1 MAITVSTPKTSISGT
16 PIVADVAELR
26 ALARDLARVAPEA
39 AKGLQKGMASAG
51 QVIAANAKQRASY
64 SKRIPGS
71 IKVRVA
77 RGNVKVSAGG
87 EAAPNAAPIEN
98 RGKGFIRHPIY
109 LTYDQAHS
117 GDDAYKGRWTEKNSH
132 PAFLA
137 PALDATA
144 VEVAELIADAQ
155 LEAVQRAIGG

>member
-1 MAITVSTPKTSISGT
+1 MPFTVRTPQTSKTGQ
-16 PIVADVAELR
+16 PIVVDTAGLN

-39 AKGLQKGMASAG
+39 AKGLTKGMAGAG

-71 IKVRVA
+71 IKVRAA

-87 EAAPNAAPIEN
+87 DAAPNAAPIEN
-98 RGKGFIRHPIY
+98 KGKGFVRHPVFVP
-109 LTYDQAHS
+109 YDKMPGPPGS
-117 GDDAYKGRWTEKNSH
+117 WTEKNSR

-137 PALDATA
+137 PALEESAA
-144 VEVAELIADAQ
+144 KVAELVEDA
-155 LEAVQRAIGG
+155 LFEAVERAIGG